1 MHHLED
7 GMGCS
12 LFSDKQYLAEY
23 RHTIYQQ
30 ERFIMFLKTLLSI
43 DVGLLHLRWPAAK
56 AYQATITA
64 S

>member
-43 DVGLLHLRWPAAK
+43 DVG
-56 AYQATITA
+56 
-64 S
+64 